1 MGSHELPHRQEKDQ
15 EQGKT
20 SFEISQKLL
29 EQNPLIQTVTKI
41 IADGV
46 EKRASDILFEPLENG
61 LQIRYRIDGII
72 YRHLLLPKAL
82 QDSVI
87 SRIKVMS
94 GLDISEH
101 RLPQDGRFKI
111 NFKDSDVDFRVSSI
125 PSTMG
130 ERIALRVLDKTRV
143 PLDINKLGFDSRT
156 IYLFKRNLIKPFGM
170 ILVCGPTGC
179 GKTTTLYSAL
189 KYINSIGKN
198 IVTVEDPVEYQLYGM
213 NQVAVNEDIGLTFAN
228 ALRSILRQ
236 DPNII
241 LVGEIRDFETAD
253 IAVKSALTGHI
264 LLSTLHTTTASGAIV
279 RLINMGVEPFLIA
292 SSCLLIVSQVL
303 LRILCPQ
310 CKESYRPA
318 KAILEELSSY
328 NLTPQEDIMLYNKKG
343 CSECSNTGFKG
354 RIAIAES
361 IEITPIIKDLIS
373 AGASEN
379 QIRDAAIKEGMS
391 SLREN
396 GFHLLLEGITTME
409 EVLRVTSSLV

>member
-1 MGSHELPHRQEKDQ
+1 MGSHELPHRQEKD
-15 EQGKT
+15 EDKGKT

-72 YRHLLLPKAL
+72 YRHLLLPKTL
-82 QDSVI
+82 QDNVI

-111 NFKDSDVDFRVSSI
+111 NFKDADVDFRVSSI

-170 ILVCGPTGC
+170 VLVCGPTGC

-328 NLTPQEDIMLYNKKG
+328 NLNLKEDILLYNKKG

-354 RIAIAES
+354 RMAIAES

-373 AGASEN
+373 VGASQN

-396 GFHLLLEGITTME
+396 GFHLLLEGISTME
-409 EVLRVTSSLV
+409 EVLRVTSPLV